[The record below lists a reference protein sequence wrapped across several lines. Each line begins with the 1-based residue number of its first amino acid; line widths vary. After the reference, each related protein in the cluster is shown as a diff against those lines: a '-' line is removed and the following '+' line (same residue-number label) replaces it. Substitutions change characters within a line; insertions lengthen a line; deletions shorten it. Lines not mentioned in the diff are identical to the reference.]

1 MMQYSQAHTRAMFIS
16 GSFFSIN
23 LTTSILFPPPLR
35 TQTKAKGEIALLDN
49 NMKSRKQQ
57 FGIEMYDLMEQK
69 KTFGGKSETEPKV
82 VEVFDQAAK
91 DIAMII
97 EKKDAKQGEIDAL
110 GANDKDLPAE
120 SMGEKAKK
128 AGNQAKDAAVK
139 AKTQAEMALL
149 DREIKGRK
157 QLFGIQLFDAIM
169 QMEGYE
175 PSDSEVKAILDGAKA
190 DIGEHQAK
198 KDVKLE
204 EINVLEAEQSASQA
218 APAESNATV

>member
-1 MMQYSQAHTRAMFIS
+1 MHYSQAHTRAMFIS

-128 AGNQAKDAAVK
+128 AGNQAKDAAVT
-139 AKTQAEMALL
+139 AIDDGFCDFVGVPRERIGDWAV
-149 DREIKGRK
+149 DRQHETTRDVGKIHLCHERVGRVEPKG
-157 QLFGIQLFDAIM
+157 IM
-169 QMEGYE
+169 
-175 PSDSEVKAILDGAKA
+175 EV
-190 DIGEHQAK
+190 H
-198 KDVKLE
+198 
-204 EINVLEAEQSASQA
+204 INNLIA
-218 APAESNATV
+218 A